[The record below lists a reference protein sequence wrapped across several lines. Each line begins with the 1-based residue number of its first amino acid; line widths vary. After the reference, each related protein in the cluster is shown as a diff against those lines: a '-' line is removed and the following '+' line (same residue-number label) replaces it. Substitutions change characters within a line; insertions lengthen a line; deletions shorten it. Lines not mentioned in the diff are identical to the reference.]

1 MQWSEV
7 TKPPK
12 DKVLR
17 QFAGLWLI
25 FFVGLAAWRA
35 WSTGFDGWALV
46 LAALGLILGLAGL
59 ARPRVMRYIFTG
71 WLVAAFPIG
80 WTISKITLGAMFLL
94 IFTPVAFVFRLSG
107 RDALHRRKAS
117 ARSYWTA
124 MGHADKVDQY
134 FRQF

>member
-17 QFAGLWLI
+17 QFAGLWLT
-25 FFVGLAAWRA
+25 FFAGLAAWRA
-35 WSTGFDGWALV
+35 WHTGFDGWAQG
-46 LAALGLILGLAGL
+46 LAALGVVLGLAGL

-71 WLVAAFPIG
+71 WLIAAFPIG
-80 WTISKITLGAMFLL
+80 WTVSKVMLGAMFLL
-94 IFTPVAFVFRLSG
+94 VFTPVSLLFRLTG
-107 RDALHRRKAS
+107 RDALHRRKAA
-117 ARSYWTA
+117 ARSYWTP
-124 MGHADKVDQY
+124 MSHAAKIDQY